1 MSNYSINKTF
11 EDSSVN
17 VVLDRMNY
25 EVVKAFPFVSV
36 DKALGL
42 TGRAAAVLQ
51 GQSLEE
57 LENVIFITNDTDI
70 FNFFQTALP
79 EKFDSLGVARLKDRT
94 LYYFP
99 GFYFEIW
106 FSDTENLGLVN
117 IGGIFMQ
124 SHNKINTLF
133 L

>member
-11 EDSSVN
+11 EDSSIN
-17 VVLDRMNY
+17 VVLDRIYY
-25 EVVKAFPFVSV
+25 EVVNALPNISI
-36 DKALGL
+36 DKMLGL

-51 GQSLEE
+51 EQSQDD

-79 EKFDSLGVARLKDRT
+79 EKIDSFGVARLKDRT

-106 FSDTENLGLVN
+106 FSDSENLGLVN
-117 IGGIFMQ
+117 VGGIFMQ
-124 SHNKINTLF
+124 SYNKINTLF